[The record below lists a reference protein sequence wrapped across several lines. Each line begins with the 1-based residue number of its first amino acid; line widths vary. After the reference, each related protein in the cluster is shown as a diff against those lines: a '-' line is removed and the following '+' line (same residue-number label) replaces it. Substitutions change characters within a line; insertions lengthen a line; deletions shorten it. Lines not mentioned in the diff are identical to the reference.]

1 MNKRGKSWHLIVT
14 ALLIVVFS
22 FTALFGV
29 SYTYG
34 DTKNVYIKGAEDI
47 RFGIDIR
54 GGVDVTFMPADGVEA
69 TDDQMTAAKTVIE
82 DRLVGLGITDY
93 EDYVDYNK
101 DRIIVRFPWKT
112 GETDFNPQTAID
124 EIGTTAQMV
133 FRKGS
138 TADGEEILS
147 GDDVTSAA
155 AGYNQ
160 ENGYVVQLQFSAD
173 GAKKP
178 LPLWLCS

>member
-1 MNKRGKSWHLIVT
+1 M
-14 ALLIVVFS
+14 
-22 FTALFGV
+22 
-29 SYTYG
+29 
-34 DTKNVYIKGAEDI
+34 
-47 RFGIDIR
+47 
-54 GGVDVTFMPADGVEA
+54 
-69 TDDQMTAAKTVIE
+69 
-82 DRLVGLGITDY
+82 
-93 EDYVDYNK
+93 DYNK

-124 EIGTTAQMV
+124 EIGTTAEMV

-147 GDDVTSAA
+147 GDDVTSAT

-173 GAKKP
+173 GAKKV
-178 LPLWLCS
+178 C